1 MIISDLNYLDAVC
14 ELSQVTGAYGDY
26 SYGQDDTVAVEF
38 AVDNGFDSNIFN
50 NSSTTGMTAFF
61 DSKSQAI
68 ADVRYNY
75 VATEATGLAVIMPTG
90 SFSRASGYAAIQ
102 SISSPA

>member
-1 MIISDLNYLDAVC
+1 MIISDLNYLDVVC

-26 SYGQDDTVAVEF
+26 IYGQDDTVM
-38 AVDNGFDSNIFN
+38 VDVGVNNGFDSSIFN
-50 NSSTTGMTAFF
+50 SSSATGMTAFF

-75 VATEATGLAVIMPTG
+75 VATEATGLAVIRPTG
-90 SFSRASGYAAIQ
+90 SFSRASGYAAIR
-102 SISSPA
+102 SISSLA